1 MNHSISP
8 AIMRSNIE
16 KLQTIIRRLLP
27 LPALGLSWA
36 LTQFDLPPPVLWVL
50 IGYAVVN
57 IGLLFWI
64 RRISL
69 LTGRLLLVAGI
80 SDTIALGWCIAT
92 AGLTPALAFIQGISA
107 LRAWRYRFSS
117 LWLALIPGLVGL
129 VFALDLPLLALPD
142 SSMFSNLAAFGSFL
156 ISAVTIATLILFGNQ
171 RNLATREWRTRYE
184 NLRREQKQQVASL
197 EASNNDLR
205 DRLRRMEAL
214 GESLR
219 AISSSL
225 SLDDVLRQILDSLA
239 YMLGVQR
246 IDDAALT
253 LIQLTDLEHRI
264 LHADRHAPDWA
275 AILAQAVIT
284 SQRTILLDHHEIEQ
298 RPEWAVLARY
308 GFRAALS
315 VPLFDPEQPSQVRGG
330 LSVVS
335 HQEEAFSLAEER
347 HLTSFS
353 IQAMI
358 AIRNA
363 ELHVQLS
370 RQQAMLS
377 TVLHDMADGL
387 IVYDDQGSVYLDNT
401 IARRDLAQSAAN
413 NGTLATQLAN
423 IASYLHQAGDSLV
436 REVHD
441 GEGDEARYYQIHGT
455 LVSPSP
461 DTRLAVLV
469 LHDVTGQKAQE
480 QQRREFIAKVS
491 HELRNPLNTLQGYLK
506 IVLKESDS
514 VGKLSERQREFLQE
528 VDRSARRLAKRIVE
542 LIDLNRSETGQLK
555 LNLVRTNVIDLIIAT
570 CMQQQQ
576 QVKELDIELG
586 WDVPDQLPDVM
597 ADEERISQVLVN
609 LIENAAKATSA
620 GGKITVSAE
629 LQQPYI
635 HIHVTDTGIG
645 IPPEQFDKVFR
656 SFYSGG
662 NGSSRGPHLGLGL
675 AICKQFVEAH
685 GGNIWIAYSEVGKGT
700 RFSFSL
706 PLQHERTFGA
716 NTGDRAIAQ

>member
-1 MNHSISP
+1 
-8 AIMRSNIE
+8 MRSNTE
-16 KLQTIIRRLLP
+16 QLQTIIRRLLP

-36 LTQFDLPPPVLWVL
+36 LTQFNLPPPILWVL

-64 RRISL
+64 RRMAP
-69 LTGRLLLVAGI
+69 LTGQLLLLAGI
-80 SDTIALGWCIAT
+80 SDVIALGWCIAT
-92 AGLTPALAFIQGISA
+92 AGLTPALAVIQGISA
-107 LRAWRYRFSS
+107 LRAWRYRFYS
-117 LWLALIPGLVGL
+117 LWLALVPGLVGL
-129 VFALDLPLLALPD
+129 LFALDLPILALP
-142 SSMFSNLAAFGSFL
+142 SSGTFSNLASFGSFS
-156 ISAVTIATLILFGNQ
+156 ISATTIATLILFGNQ
-171 RNLATREWRTRYE
+171 RNLAAREWRARYE

-246 IDDAALT
+246 IDDAALS
-253 LIQLTDLEHRI
+253 LMRRTDLEHQI
-264 LHADRHAPDWA
+264 LHADRHATDWA
-275 AILAQAVIT
+275 DTLAQAVIA
-284 SQRTILLDHHEIEQ
+284 SRRTILLDHHEIEQ

-315 VPLFDPEQPSQVRGG
+315 VPLFDPEQPSHVHGA

-387 IVYDDQGSVYLDNT
+387 IVYDDQGAVYLDNA
-401 IARRDLAQSAAN
+401 IARRALAQSAAH
-413 NGTLATQLAN
+413 NGQLADQLAG
-423 IASYLHQAGDSLV
+423 IAAYLHQAGDSLI
-436 REVHD
+436 RDVHD
-441 GEGDEARYYQIHGT
+441 GNGDDERYYQIHGT

-469 LHDVTGQKAQE
+469 LHDITSQKMQE

-514 VGKLSERQREFLQE
+514 IGKLNERQREFLQE
-528 VDRSARRLAKRIVE
+528 VDSSARRLAKRIAE

-555 LNLVRTNVIDLIIAT
+555 LNLMRTNVIDLIIAT

-576 QVKELDIELG
+576 QVKERDLELV
-586 WDVPDQLPDVM
+586 WDVPDQLPDIM

-629 LQQPYI
+629 LQQSYI
-635 HIHVTDTGIG
+635 HIHVTDTGSG
-645 IPPEQFDKVFR
+645 IPSEQFDKVFR

-662 NGSSRGPHLGLGL
+662 NGSSKGPHLGLGL

-706 PLQHERTFGA
+706 PLQRERALSA
-716 NTGDRAIAQ
+716 NSDDRAITQ